1 MTHPETEDLGQLS
14 GLQLSIMRAIW
25 QRGEASTAEVV
36 ASLADSRDLAHTTV
50 GTMLS
55 RLERR
60 GLIQSRKDGKHL
72 VYRASVAET
81 EVKRSMVSEF
91 LTRLFDGDAKE
102 LVAHLVRE
110 RDVRDG
116 DLDKVRELLNQKGT
130 DHV

>member
-1 MTHPETEDLGQLS
+1 MTHPEAEDLGQLS
-14 GLQLSIMRAIW
+14 GLQLAIMRAIW

-60 GLIQSRKDGKHL
+60 GLIESRKAGKHL
-72 VYRASVAET
+72 VYRATVAET

-91 LTRLFDGDAKE
+91 LDRLFDGDAKA

-110 RDVRDG
+110 RDVRDT
-116 DLDKVRELLNQKGT
+116 DLDKVRELLKKKGS

>member
-1 MTHPETEDLGQLS
+1 MTHPESDDLGQLS
-14 GLQLSIMRAIW
+14 GLQLAIMRAIW

-50 GTMLS
+50 GTLLS

-72 VYRASVAET
+72 VYQATVAET

-91 LTRLFDGDAKE
+91 LERLFDGDAKA
-102 LVAHLVRE
+102 LVTHLLRE
-110 RDVRDG
+110 REVRDA
-116 DLDKVRELLNQKGT
+116 DLDKVRELLKQKG
-130 DHV
+130 DGHV

>member
-14 GLQLSIMRAIW
+14 GLQLAIMRAIW

-72 VYRASVAET
+72 VYRATVAET

-91 LTRLFDGDAKE
+91 LDRLFDGDAKA
-102 LVAHLVRE
+102 LVAHLVGE
-110 RDVRDG
+110 RDVRDT
-116 DLDKVRELLNQKGT
+116 DLEKVRELLKKKGS